1 MQNETATGNAFFQI
15 LKGAAFALGFSLLA
29 VIIFANILRFTPLPD
44 KVIYP
49 VNQTVKVVAILL
61 GALLFVR
68 GEKGFLK
75 GGAIG
80 LIFTAL
86 SYLAFSAIGGNFSLS
101 WLIFAEL
108 ALAIFA
114 GVVGGA
120 IAVNLRRGA

>member
-15 LKGAAFALGFSLLA
+15 LKGAALALGFSLLA

-108 ALAIFA
+108 ALAIIA

-120 IAVNLRRGA
+120 IAVNLRRGV